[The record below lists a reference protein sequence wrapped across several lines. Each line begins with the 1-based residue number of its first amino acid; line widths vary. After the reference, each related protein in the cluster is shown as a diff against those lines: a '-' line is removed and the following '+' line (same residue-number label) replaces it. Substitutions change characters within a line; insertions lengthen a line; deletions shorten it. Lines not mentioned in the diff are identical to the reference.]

1 MKVTLE
7 HHESAS
13 TQSAQADQKSAQAD
27 EKSARAD
34 PEAGV
39 QSAKNAKSHR
49 NTTGEESTVEQAGI
63 QGGIKGGVQD
73 SVQNGIH
80 ETTNLPQGFS
90 FDPAE
95 GFKLDDPQHG
105 VCHNLKPILKM
116 K

>member
-27 EKSARAD
+27 PD
-34 PEAGV
+34 AGV

-49 NTTGEESTVEQAGI
+49 NTTGEESTVKQAGI
-63 QGGIKGGVQD
+63 QGGIKGGVQE
-73 SVQNGIH
+73 SVQDGIH
-80 ETTNLPQGFS
+80 QTTNLPQGFS

-95 GFKLDDPQHG
+95 GFKLDDPQHE
-105 VCHNLKPILKM
+105 VCRNLKQMLKM